1 MQQDAIIA
9 LAWYDLAGLAGT
21 LAVLAAFFLLQAGRL
36 PGTSL
41 RYQLLNL
48 FGALGILASLLG
60 GFNLSVFLLQIA
72 WMGVSLYGIAQSLR
86 RRRAP
91 ERRD

>member
-21 LAVLAAFFLLQAGRL
+21 LAVLAAFFLLQAGRIS
-36 PGTSL
+36 GTSL

-60 GFNLSVFLLQIA
+60 GFNLSVFLLQLA

-86 RRRAP
+86 RRRMP
-91 ERRD
+91 ERPD

>member
-36 PGTSL
+36 SGTSL

-60 GFNLSVFLLQIA
+60 GFNLSVFLLQLA

-86 RRRAP
+86 RRRMP
-91 ERRD
+91 ERPD